1 MEKKAKLRLDAYL
14 TEQGLF
20 ETRSRAQA
28 AIMAGQVLV
37 DEMKIDKPGTSVKEG
52 AKIRI
57 LGDQLRYVSRGGLK
71 LAKALQKFPVSVAGK
86 VMADIGASTGGFTDC
101 ALQNGAVR
109 VYAIDVGYGQLDWKL
124 RNDPRVINMERTNAR
139 LLEADSLPEPI
150 EAASIDVAFI
160 SLEKILPAVRKLL
173 AADAFVIA
181 LVKPQFE
188 AGKEIDKPGTS
199 VKEGAKIR
207 ILGDQLRYVSR
218 GGLKLAKALQKF
230 PVSVAGKV
238 MADIGAS
245 TGGFTDCA
253 LQNGAV
259 RVYAID
265 VGYGQLDWKLRNDPR
280 VINMERTNARLLE
293 ADSLPEPIEAA
304 SIDVAFIS
312 LEKIL
317 PAVRKLLA
325 ADAFVIALVK
335 PQFEAGKENVGKKGV
350 VRDPAVHKE
359 VLRRIIAFAE
369 QEGFGIGGLDYSP
382 VKGPEGN
389 IEYLL
394 YLTAT
399 PAKNVSDT
407 RLSLADI
414 DRLVSESHAILDN
427 KG

>member
-188 AGKEIDKPGTS
+188 AGKE
-199 VKEGAKIR
+199 
-207 ILGDQLRYVSR
+207 
-218 GGLKLAKALQKF
+218 
-230 PVSVAGKV
+230 
-238 MADIGAS
+238 
-245 TGGFTDCA
+245 
-253 LQNGAV
+253 
-259 RVYAID
+259 
-265 VGYGQLDWKLRNDPR
+265 
-280 VINMERTNARLLE
+280 
-293 ADSLPEPIEAA
+293 
-304 SIDVAFIS
+304 
-312 LEKIL
+312 
-317 PAVRKLLA
+317 
-325 ADAFVIALVK
+325 
-335 PQFEAGKENVGKKGV
+335 NVGKKGV

-359 VLRRIIAFAE
+359 VLCRIIAFAE